1 MMFQHCRRKQAPDT
15 MSSPKFFQNTMTR
28 RYRSD
33 WVLSAQVS
41 DLLTSGLCAREI
53 NKLRIGRVLPRSSL
67 MKSVHRLALQMM
79 IILGQATLGSRITR
93 LVQDF
98 GDRSL
103 QKVKYPLARF
113 RTQLVSIPKPDTLQQ
128 RVSLY
133 CKFMLAGLCLCPGI

>member
-1 MMFQHCRRKQAPDT
+1 
-15 MSSPKFFQNTMTR
+15 
-28 RYRSD
+28 
-33 WVLSAQVS
+33 
-41 DLLTSGLCAREI
+41 
-53 NKLRIGRVLPRSSL
+53 

-103 QKVKYPLARF
+103 QKVKYPLVRF
-113 RTQLVSIPKPDTLQQ
+113 RTQLVSIPNAVLDREFKPDTLQQ